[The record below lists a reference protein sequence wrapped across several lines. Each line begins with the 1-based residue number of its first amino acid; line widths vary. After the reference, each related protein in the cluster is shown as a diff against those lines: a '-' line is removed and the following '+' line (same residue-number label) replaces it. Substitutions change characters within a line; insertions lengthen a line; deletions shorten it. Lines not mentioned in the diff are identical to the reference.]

1 MVWRSQ
7 HTGAVPGVLCCGHQ
21 WSHCVV
27 WQAATHGMLCVL
39 CTTLA
44 SNVPESLTIWL
55 HRPVLQL
62 AGGDVLDIKC
72 RVRALHGVSPDT
84 RCRVYVG
91 VCATVCDS
99 VARVCGSAGGE
110 LVLQWTRRCEG
121 HHGLRSLH

>member
-1 MVWRSQ
+1 MLFPAYCVAGTNG
-7 HTGAVPGVLCCGHQ
+7 HTVLSGKRQLTVC
-21 WSHCVV
+21 
-27 WQAATHGMLCVL
+27 CVL

-62 AGGDVLDIKC
+62 VGGDVLDIKC

-91 VCATVCDS
+91 VCHS
-99 VARVCGSAGGE
+99 V
-110 LVLQWTRRCEG
+110 
-121 HHGLRSLH
+121 